1 MTVLVPYSLPVVK
14 VVEPQGI
21 SPRQLRQRLRRCWSE
36 QRFKNRLRKLIR
48 RRVFLQALQAERVEV
63 GGDLAVELRRRRR
76 VRIQNLL
83 HEQLLVS
90 LGAEGAFAGQQ
101 LEQNHP
107 HGPSVRAA
115 IDGVA
120 VLPLLRRHV
129 RGGTEQLTR
138 LRHHVLGLG
147 VTLERDLD
155 SREVVGFAVA
165 LKFAQSEFAM
175 QAGLRRLWC

>member
-1 MTVLVPYSLPVVK
+1 MEFLG
-14 VVEPQGI
+14 EGGGGGEAAG
-21 SPRQLRQRLRRCWSE
+21 W
-36 QRFKNRLRKLIR
+36 
-48 RRVFLQALQAERVEV
+48 VFLQALQAERVEV
-63 GGDLAVELRRRRR
+63 GGDLAVELRRRRQ

-138 LRHHVLGLG
+138 WRHHVLGLG
-147 VTLERDLD
+147 VTLGHAEVHH
-155 SREVVGFAVA
+155 SR
-165 LKFAQSEFAM
+165 
-175 QAGLRRLWC
+175 QAIRTDQNVRGLQVSCTMPAS

>member
-1 MTVLVPYSLPVVK
+1 MEEA
-14 VVEPQGI
+14 VEFLG
-21 SPRQLRQRLRRCWSE
+21 E
-36 QRFKNRLRKLIR
+36 GGGGGEAAG
-48 RRVFLQALQAERVEV
+48 RVFLQALQAERVEG

-83 HEQLLVS
+83 HEQLRVS

-129 RGGTEQLTR
+129 LAGDVRPTVHLADFIGADNVPMLELRGR
-138 LRHHVLGLG
+138 
-147 VTLERDLD
+147 
-155 SREVVGFAVA
+155 SRFT
-165 LKFAQSEFAM
+165 SPP
-175 QAGLRRLWC
+175 RRIRPTPATTAADADA